1 MATKEYKTVLVEKED
16 GITWLILNRPEKRNA
31 MNPQLHFD
39 MYDAV
44 TEAEGDPETQVMVIT
59 GAGNSWCAGMDLKE
73 FFREGDKN
81 PEFQR
86 QVAWASQEWRWRKLF
101 TFPKPTIAMVNG
113 FCFGGAFSPM
123 IACDFAIA
131 SEDALFGLS
140 EVNWGILPGGLVS
153 RVVTDVLSLRDGLYH
168 AMTGDPF
175 DGKKA
180 AEMRLVNF
188 SVPADQL
195 RDETVKLAKKLM
207 EKNPWALRATKQ
219 AYKLVRGMDYSQAE
233 DYLAAKGAQIKMQ
246 DRERG
251 LRRRH
256 QAVHRRQDLQ
266 AGSGPHGPRQQG
278 LLGPTSC
285 LDSTEPTA

>member
-1 MATKEYKTVLVEKED
+1 MATKEYQTVLVEKED
-16 GITWLILNRPEKRNA
+16 GITWVILNRPEKRNA
-31 MNPQLHFD
+31 MSPQLHFD

-44 TEAEGDPETQVMVIT
+44 TDAEGDPETQVMVIT
-59 GAGNSWCAGMDLKE
+59 GAGSSWCAGQDLKE
-73 FFREGDKN
+73 YFREGDKN
-81 PEFQR
+81 PQLRR
-86 QVAWASQEWRWRKLF
+86 QASWCSQEWRWRKLF

-113 FCFGGAFSPM
+113 FCFGGAFTPLV
-123 IACDFAIA
+123 ACDFAIA
-131 SEDALFGLS
+131 SDDALFGLS

-153 RVVTDVLSLRDGLYH
+153 RVVTDMMSLRDGLYH

-180 AEMRLVNF
+180 AEMRLVNY

-195 RDETVKLAKKLM
+195 RDETVKLARKLM

-233 DYLAAKGAQIKMQ
+233 DYLAAKGAQIKIQ

-251 LRRRH
+251 YDEGIK
-256 QAVHRRQDLQ
+256 QFIDDKTYKP
-266 AGSGPHGPRQQG
+266 G
-278 LLGPTSC
+278 LGPMARINKAS
-285 LDSTEPTA
+285 

>member
-44 TEAEGDPETQVMVIT
+44 TEAEGDPETQVMIIT

-131 SEDALFGLS
+131 SDDALFGLS

-246 DRERG
+246 DRE
-251 LRRRH
+251 
-256 QAVHRRQDLQ
+256 
-266 AGSGPHGPRQQG
+266 SGYDEGIKQFIDDKTYKPG
-278 LLGPTSC
+278 LGPMARVNK
-285 LDSTEPTA
+285 DS